1 MYQDMKPLILA
12 LLLLLLPQTTAPA
25 QTATSLK
32 DVLGWQ
38 EARWGMTTE
47 ELQKQF
53 GGKLSKRVKK
63 DYAVKGEKRYA
74 YADYE
79 IKGLDLADDVFD
91 VDFLMDI
98 DTHQLIGIRV
108 QTAEDKQYD
117 SQARVIFEKVEK
129 SLQQKYGTPGHAENE
144 PGRTISTRTRR
155 WVFPT
160 TTIELRL
167 LTGFYNLVLVTYEP
181 TLSKDAVKL

>member
-1 MYQDMKPLILA
+1 MLNAEIYQDMKPLILA

-25 QTATSLK
+25 QTATSPK

-53 GGKLSKRVKK
+53 GGKLSKRGKK

-98 DTHQLIGIRV
+98 DTHKLIGIRV

-129 SLQQKYGTPGHAENE
+129 SLRAKVRDAWT
-144 PGRTISTRTRR
+144 RRKRTRANHPHPHAPMGLPYDYDR
-155 WVFPT
+155 TATPD
-160 TTIELRL
+160 RL
-167 LTGFYNLVLVTYEP
+167 L
-181 TLSKDAVKL
+181 

>member
-1 MYQDMKPLILA
+1 
-12 LLLLLLPQTTAPA
+12 
-25 QTATSLK
+25 
-32 DVLGWQ
+32 
-38 EARWGMTTE
+38 
-47 ELQKQF
+47 
-53 GGKLSKRVKK
+53 LSKREKR

-98 DTHQLIGIRV
+98 DTHKLIGVRV

-117 SQARVIFEKVEK
+117 SQARAIFEKVEK
-129 SLQQKYGTPGHAENE
+129 SLQQKYGTPSHAENE
-144 PGRTISTRTRR
+144 HGRTISTRTRR

-181 TLSKDAVKL
+181 TRSKDADKL